1 MRKFLK
7 KANFNFSLQS
17 CTHHF
22 LHREANRRQN
32 ANGWIFRA
40 FLYIYIYNLFDLQR
54 RGSFSQTTK
63 SCWRCHFTASD
74 QRLCSLLI
82 LTSCF
87 LKLRAKANKAEIS
100 TQLCITTTNPHSP
113 ATRPP
118 HPNHLLSPHFHIF
131 IQVRPPCRRPHASS
145 YLSRCEDAGD
155 IWNNGC
161 GLMKMTRGTL
171 SVQNEGWGVFF
182 FFVHASQ
189 CGPNVCGIAWMC
201 ICVFEAAGGRTIL
214 DSYKWHWQRS
224 GSTLLP
230 PAVSKVQLQR
240 WRSPEAS
247 TRAASP
253 ALWPLMDPETT
264 VIIWPKAALNICHDV
279 VLAFGSPFTLFFLSN
294 SSLIR
299 ENVWVHVQTN

>member
-182 FFVHASQ
+182 FFLSSLSFVLFL
-189 CGPNVCGIAWMC
+189 
-201 ICVFEAAGGRTIL
+201 VFFSI
-214 DSYKWHWQRS
+214 
-224 GSTLLP
+224 
-230 PAVSKVQLQR
+230 
-240 WRSPEAS
+240 
-247 TRAASP
+247 
-253 ALWPLMDPETT
+253 LWPFFSTSPPQLFSKPCISEKMRSRSHFN
-264 VIIWPKAALNICHDV
+264 AGALNPHSFC
-279 VLAFGSPFTLFFLSN
+279 L
-294 SSLIR
+294 R
-299 ENVWVHVQTN
+299 